1 VDGAVPISA
10 GQVQTLVTS
19 LEARLLEDIA
29 NQARI
34 LQPAQHDQDQLP
46 VVDPDTF
53 APWLF
58 PHGAR
63 ISAYCLLREFLSEYF
78 GVCGGVAFQ

>member
-1 VDGAVPISA
+1 MDGAVPISA

-53 APWLF
+53 APWLWGGDF
-58 PHGAR
+58 HMVP
-63 ISAYCLLREFLSEYF
+63 EFRPTA
-78 GVCGGVAFQ
+78 C